1 MNSLG
6 LIKRLQLSK
15 FHVLVADGIFD
26 IGYMT
31 LYFVDHI
38 FDRNRISFGF
48 VTVGV
53 CFIGVVD
60 GGAVTVAVGHLVL
73 VLLVDADA
81 VGVVVFGGAL
91 VVVARLA
98 MFAHSS

>member
-1 MNSLG
+1 
-6 LIKRLQLSK
+6 
-15 FHVLVADGIFD
+15 
-26 IGYMT
+26 MT
-31 LYFVDHI
+31 LCFVDHV
-38 FDRNRISFGF
+38 FDHNWIYFVF

-53 CFIGVVD
+53 NFIGVVD
-60 GGAVTVAVGHLVL
+60 GSAVPVTVGHLVL